1 MKTTIK
7 RMGGHTMAAKT
18 TKAKKAFRFK
28 EKEISGKTRIVVTTR
43 RGRVLD
49 DAQGY
54 GYKDTTAAY
63 RAYTYKQK
71 QRQAAE
77 NPVMAAV

>member
-1 MKTTIK
+1 MK
-7 RMGGHTMAAKT
+7 KT
-18 TKAKKAFRFK
+18 SKNKVKKEFKFR
-28 EKEISGKTRIVVTTR
+28 EKEINGQTRIVVTTR

-54 GYKDTTAAY
+54 GYKSETAAY

-71 QRQAAE
+71 KMAEKAA
-77 NPVMAAV
+77 

>member
-1 MKTTIK
+1 M
-7 RMGGHTMAAKT
+7 AKT
-18 TKAKKAFRFK
+18 DKKMKKEFRFK
-28 EKEISGKTRIVVTTR
+28 EKEIGGKTRIVVTTR

-71 QRQAAE
+71 QAV
-77 NPVMAAV
+77 PAAV